1 MSAAITTPPRAALTD
16 RQAEVLALMARGM
29 DFPAIAKHMQVSV
42 ETARGHL
49 KQALQALGA
58 ANGTHAV
65 ALAIAYGL
73 IPATAAIPAREAG
86 ASHVR
91 Q

>member
-1 MSAAITTPPRAALTD
+1 MSVTVAAPPRAALTD

-29 DFPAIAKHMQVSV
+29 DFPAIARRMQISL

-49 KQALQALGA
+49 KQAMKHLGA
-58 ANGTHAV
+58 VNGTHAV

-73 IPATAAIPAREAG
+73 IPATAAIPSRGE
-86 ASHVR
+86 S
-91 Q
+91 